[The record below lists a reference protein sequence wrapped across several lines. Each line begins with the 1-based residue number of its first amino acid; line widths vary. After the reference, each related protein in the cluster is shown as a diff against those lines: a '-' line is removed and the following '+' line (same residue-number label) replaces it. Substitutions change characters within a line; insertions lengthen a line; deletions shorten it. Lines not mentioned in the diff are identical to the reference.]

1 MWHALYVSWQLS
13 CVCLY
18 CDRSYVYHDRFC
30 MYHNRSCDRSL
41 YHDRSDVCYDKSCV
55 YRDRSD
61 VYQGHG
67 WGGVEVSWHAV
78 QHPKC
83 GRPRVSPVHLQV
95 PPHHPRQPG
104 RIHPPR
110 PQLQVHSVTNSRV
123 KVIPSPSATGILSYT
138 QQGQG
143 HTLALSYRYTQ
154 LHTTGLR
161 SYPRPQLQVHS
172 VIQNRVEVIPS
183 PSATGTLSYTKQ
195 GWGHT
200 LGLSYRYTQLHI
212 AGSRSYPRL
221 QLHSVT
227 TNRAEVIHSPSA
239 TGTLSYT
246 QQGRGHTLALSYR
259 YTELHTAG
267 SRSYSR
273 PQLHVHWVTQQ
284 GRGHTLALSYR
295 YTQLHTAGSR
305 SYPRPQLQ
313 VHSYTQQ
320 GEVIPSPSAIGT
332 LSYTQQ
338 GRGHTL
344 ALSYR
349 YTQLHTAGSRSY
361 PRPQLQVHSVTHS
374 RVEVIPSPSA
384 TGTLSYTQQGRGHT
398 LALSYRYTH
407 LHTAGSRSYPRPQL
421 QVHSVTHSRV
431 EVIPSPSATGTLSY
445 TQQGRGHTL
454 ALSYRYTQLHT
465 AESRSYP
472 RPQLQVHSVTHS
484 RVEVIPS
491 PSATGTLS
499 YTQQGRGHTLALSY
513 RYTQLHTAGSRS
525 YPRPQL
531 QVH

>member
-110 PQLQVHSVTNSRV
+110 PQLQVHSVTNGRV

-161 SYPRPQLQVHS
+161 SYPRPQLQGTLSYTKQGRGHTLALSYRYTQLYKTGLRSYPRPQLQVHS
-172 VIQNRVEVIPS
+172 VTYSRVEVIPS

-195 GWGHT
+195 G
-200 LGLSYRYTQLHI
+200 
-212 AGSRSYPRL
+212 
-221 QLHSVT
+221 
-227 TNRAEVIHSPSA
+227 
-239 TGTLSYT
+239 
-246 QQGRGHTLALSYR
+246 RGHTLALSYR
-259 YTELHTAG
+259 
-267 SRSYSR
+267 
-273 PQLHVHWVTQQ
+273 
-284 GRGHTLALSYR
+284 
-295 YTQLHTAGSR
+295 
-305 SYPRPQLQ
+305 
-313 VHSYTQQ
+313 
-320 GEVIPSPSAIGT
+320 
-332 LSYTQQ
+332 
-338 GRGHTL
+338 
-344 ALSYR
+344 
-349 YTQLHTAGSRSY
+349 
-361 PRPQLQVHSVTHS
+361 
-374 RVEVIPSPSA
+374 
-384 TGTLSYTQQGRGHT
+384 
-398 LALSYRYTH
+398 
-407 LHTAGSRSYPRPQL
+407 
-421 QVHSVTHSRV
+421 
-431 EVIPSPSATGTLSY
+431 
-445 TQQGRGHTL
+445 
-454 ALSYRYTQLHT
+454 
-465 AESRSYP
+465 
-472 RPQLQVHSVTHS
+472 
-484 RVEVIPS
+484 
-491 PSATGTLS
+491 
-499 YTQQGRGHTLALSY
+499 
-513 RYTQLHTAGSRS
+513 
-525 YPRPQL
+525 
-531 QVH
+531 